1 MRTRLFLMIAM
12 LALLAAPTSA
22 FAQAKAPAKPSP
34 APAAD
39 VGAVQAP
46 AAPAAPAAA
55 PAAAPDSDVSIKDS
69 TAAAPSK
76 TKDSAGHDTLS
87 VDFPDEEIRNIL
99 RNVAELFDLNIVVPE
114 TLQGKTSVKLHDVTW
129 HQIFQVVLTPV
140 GYTYVEDGNIIKIVS
155 NESLTQEPVSTEIFV
170 INYAKASDIQPTL
183 ASLVDAAA
191 GGKIVIDS
199 RTNSLVITERPSRM
213 KRIRPVIEQLDHPT
227 DQVMIESKFVE
238 ISNNDVRNIGV
249 NWSSLSA
256 YNVTATPGNNGIYNY
271 TNTYGST
278 LGNSNSSS
286 VGNNGTNSTS
296 SGTTGSTSNGT
307 TLNNGSTNSTT
318 NSVSNGVATNTSSTG
333 TSGSIANTGSNTTGT
348 NSSTSLSNIL
358 NTATNIAQGTTATGA
373 SSNVL
378 SAVFSADQFKL
389 VLSALRQLNNAKI
402 VSNPTVVTLNNTEA
416 QINVGQQYPIPSYT
430 FNQQTG
436 TFEVS
441 GFIYKDI
448 GIILKVTPQVN
459 SRGFIK
465 LTLQPEVSQSQGT
478 TSFGGA
484 SGASIPII
492 GTRKVTTQ
500 VSLKDGYTMGIGGLI
515 STNFNSGTNKIPLL
529 GDLPLI
535 GYLFKSDSRN
545 NVVDNLVI
553 FITAKTISAEG
564 APAEQ
569 VFNSQEV
576 RAFHLK
582 RSDLPGYRDGS
593 DPFEDES
600 PKPARKGTD

>member
-140 GYTYVEDGNIIKIVS
+140 GYTFIEDGNIIKIVS

-271 TNTYGST
+271 TNTYGSA

-333 TSGSIANTGSNTTGT
+333 TNGSIANTGTNSTGT
-348 NSSTSLSNIL
+348 NSSTSLSNVL
-358 NTATNIAQGTTATGA
+358 NTATSIVQGTTATGT

-389 VLSALRQLNNAKI
+389 VLSALQQLNNAKI

-416 QINVGQQYPIPSYT
+416 HDQCRPAVPDP
-430 FNQQTG
+430 
-436 TFEVS
+436 ELHV
-441 GFIYKDI
+441 
-448 GIILKVTPQVN
+448 
-459 SRGFIK
+459 
-465 LTLQPEVSQSQGT
+465 QP
-478 TSFGGA
+478 A
-484 SGASIPII
+484 D
-492 GTRKVTTQ
+492 R
-500 VSLKDGYTMGIGGLI
+500 
-515 STNFNSGTNKIPLL
+515 
-529 GDLPLI
+529 
-535 GYLFKSDSRN
+535 
-545 NVVDNLVI
+545 
-553 FITAKTISAEG
+553 
-564 APAEQ
+564 
-569 VFNSQEV
+569 
-576 RAFHLK
+576 HL
-582 RSDLPGYRDGS
+582 
-593 DPFEDES
+593 
-600 PKPARKGTD
+600 

>member
-1 MRTRLFLMIAM
+1 M
-12 LALLAAPTSA
+12 LAAVRS
-22 FAQAKAPAKPSP
+22 APAQT
-34 APAAD
+34 AA
-39 VGAVQAP
+39 QTNPPP
-46 AAPAAPAAA
+46 AAPAPAMAPAASADVEVKDISAA
-55 PAAAPDSDVSIKDS
+55 PEAAAKSKD
-69 TAAAPSK
+69 AE
-76 TKDSAGHDTLS
+76 GNETLS

-99 RNVAELFDLNIVVPE
+99 RNVAELFDLNLVIPD

-129 HQIFQVVLTPV
+129 HQIFSVVLTPV
-140 GYTYVEDGNIIKIVS
+140 GYTYIEDGNIIKIVS

-213 KRIRPVIEQLDHPT
+213 KRIRPVIDQLDRPT

-238 ISNNDVRNIGV
+238 ISNNDVKNIGI

-256 YNVTATPGNNGIYNY
+256 YNVTATPGGQGLYNY
-271 TNTYGST
+271 SNTYGAT
-278 LGNSNSSS
+278 T
-286 VGNNGTNSTS
+286 NNTVN
-296 SGTTGSTSNGT
+296 GTTGTNGA
-307 TLNNGSTNSTT
+307 TT
-318 NSVSNGVATNTSSTG
+318 NATNGMTT
-333 TSGSIANTGSNTTGT
+333 TGSNTASSVTSTNGVPTSTSTTGT
-348 NSSTSLSNIL
+348 NAALTNSVTTTGTNGTTTTNTTSL
-358 NTATNIAQGTTATGA
+358 NTGVTGA
-373 SSNVL
+373 AANAI

-389 VLSALRQLNNAKI
+389 VLSALEQLNDAKI
-402 VSNPTVVTLNNTEA
+402 VSNPTIITLNNQEA
-416 QINVGQQYPIPSYT
+416 NINVGQEYPIPQYS

-436 TFEVS
+436 TFQVD
-441 GFIYKDI
+441 GFSYKDI

-465 LTLQPEVSQSQGT
+465 LTLAPEVSQNQGT

-492 GTRKVTTQ
+492 GSRKVTTQ

-515 STNFNSGTNKIPLL
+515 STNFNNGVTKVPLL
-529 GDLPLI
+529 GSIPVI
-535 GYLFKSDSRN
+535 GYLFKEKATTD
-545 NVVDNLVI
+545 VVDNLVI

-564 APAEQ
+564 APVEQ
-569 VFNSQEV
+569 VFNSDEV
-576 RAFHLK
+576 RKFQLK

-593 DPFEDES
+593 DPFLNES
-600 PKPARKGTD
+600 PKPNTKADPMRNGE

>member
-1 MRTRLFLMIAM
+1 MRTRLFLTLAT
-12 LALLAAPTSA
+12 LALMLAAPSPVN
-22 FAQAKAPAKPSP
+22 AQAKAPAKNQNPPPDEPP
-34 APAAD
+34 AQAKAA
-39 VGAVQAP
+39 A
-46 AAPAAPAAA
+46 AAA
-55 PAAAPDSDVSIKDS
+55 PAAAPDVSV
-69 TAAAPSK
+69 
-76 TKDSAGHDTLS
+76 KDSASSAPTKGKDSSGHDTLS

-99 RNVAELFDLNIVVPE
+99 RNVAELFDLNIVVPD

-191 GGKIVIDS
+191 GGKIVIDT

-213 KRIRPVIEQLDHPT
+213 KRIRPVIEELDHPT

-238 ISNNDVRNIGV
+238 ISNNDIRNIGV
-249 NWSSLSA
+249 NWSSLSG
-256 YNVTATPGNNGIYNY
+256 YNVTASPGSAGAFTYNNSYGSSTNNANGTTNNGS
-271 TNTYGST
+271 TTTTGS
-278 LGNSNSSS
+278 N
-286 VGNNGTNSTS
+286 
-296 SGTTGSTSNGT
+296 GTTGSTSLTSGSNNSTSNTTTNGT
-307 TLNNGSTNSTT
+307 P
-318 NSVSNGVATNTSSTG
+318 TNTS
-333 TSGSIANTGSNTTGT
+333 TTGT
-348 NSSTSLSNIL
+348 NAGITNASGTSLANSVASTL
-358 NTATNIAQGTTATGA
+358 TAATNLAAGTTAVGQST
-373 SSNVL
+373 NVM
-378 SAVFSADQFKL
+378 SAVFSADQFRL
-389 VLSALRQLNNAKI
+389 VLSALQQLNSAKI
-402 VSNPTVVTLNNTEA
+402 VSNPTIVTLNNTEA
-416 QINVGQQYPIPSYT
+416 SINVGQQYPIPSYT

-459 SRGFIK
+459 ARGFIK
-465 LTLQPEVSQSQGT
+465 LTLAPEVSQNQGT

-492 GTRKVTTQ
+492 GTRKAVTQ

-515 STNFNSGTNKIPLL
+515 STNFNDGSNKIPIL
-529 GDLPLI
+529 GDIPVI
-535 GYLFKSDSRN
+535 GYLFKQNTRN
-545 NVVDNLVI
+545 HTLDNLVI

-564 APAEQ
+564 APVEQ
-569 VFNSQEV
+569 VFNSEEV

-593 DPFEDES
+593 DPFQDES
-600 PKPARKGTD
+600 PDAPKLHSN